1 MLSPFNN
8 IYINKNSERLQKT
21 PDTLLQAETES
32 FRDLSKLPLIN
43 QAFKDL
49 RMYDTRLKNTEQQFN
64 RTFNVNGANRF
75 LLNHS
80 VDFALNEYK
89 NK

>member
-21 PDTLLQAETES
+21 PDTLLQVETES

-49 RMYDTRLKNTEQQFN
+49 RMYDTRLKNTE
-64 RTFNVNGANRF
+64 
-75 LLNHS
+75 
-80 VDFALNEYK
+80 
-89 NK
+89 